1 MYRKEE
7 NKKVILLNNIGYGA
21 QEYLRKIKPDIQ
33 TMAYI
38 PSRSDFGKVYYKRV
52 TETYAELVKNF
63 IYCDLE
69 KNNSE
74 KIMKLIFSSD
84 AIFLAGGD
92 ECFIL
97 KTMLTNR
104 MKDKFEN
111 YLKKG
116 GLIIGLCAG
125 AEVLSQDI
133 ILVEESKKKGKIIS
147 LDYGLQLIDFVV
159 FPRYDSMVNKNS
171 VIEYCK
177 KTNKKIILMGQN
189 SCVVLDG
196 EKMSKEGDVEII

>member
-196 EKMSKEGDVEII
+196 EKMRKEGDVEII

>member
-116 GLIIGLCAG
+116 GVIIGLCAG
-125 AEVLSQDI
+125 AEVL
-133 ILVEESKKKGKIIS
+133 
-147 LDYGLQLIDFVV
+147 
-159 FPRYDSMVNKNS
+159 
-171 VIEYCK
+171 
-177 KTNKKIILMGQN
+177 
-189 SCVVLDG
+189 
-196 EKMSKEGDVEII
+196 